1 MSLFN
6 IQGDF
11 LITIHEE
18 ERSGEISILS
28 VHEIFTPEPNS
39 DVEFVQEVRRILKG
53 QGWSAWN
60 FPIRYHSRFS
70 IVTGEKLNR
79 LLRLDQNSPTDKI
92 ELEDFINRECFTS
105 YKWWLYNHY
114 PEWLDNNPDNPIPRE
129 FRPD

>member
-18 ERSGEISILS
+18 ERSGKISILS
-28 VHEIFTPEPNS
+28 VAEIFPAEPNS

-70 IVTGEKLNR
+70 IVTGGELNW
-79 LLRLDQNSPTDKI
+79 LLRLDQNSPIDEI
-92 ELEDFINRECFTS
+92 QLENFVNEECFVS
-105 YKWWLYNHY
+105 YKSWMYDHY
-114 PEWLDNNPDNPIPRE
+114 PEWFDNNPDNPIPRD